1 MTQRVRE
8 GAEQA
13 CGGGGNRS
21 SFPNCDRAKQ
31 GLKVRKE
38 EVVVAG
44 GVKGQGPKQEGAQ
57 RGLGAPWGKPGS
69 QAKSSKLLLQAQTA
83 FSSCLAL
90 AQGPRNGPSQCEQAE
105 PPDTHQAHCC
115 PMPTQGLTLP
125 APGILSDS
133 Q

>member
-8 GAEQA
+8 RAEQ
-13 CGGGGNRS
+13 GGGGGEQKQLPQCN
-21 SFPNCDRAKQ
+21 RAKQ

-44 GVKGQGPKQEGAQ
+44 GVKGQGLEQEGAQ
-57 RGLGAPWGKPGS
+57 RGLGAHWGSPGS
-69 QAKSSKLLLQAQTA
+69 RAKSSELLLQAQTA

-90 AQGPRNGPSQCEQAE
+90 AQGPRNGPSQREQAE

-115 PMPTQGLTLP
+115 PMPARGLTLP